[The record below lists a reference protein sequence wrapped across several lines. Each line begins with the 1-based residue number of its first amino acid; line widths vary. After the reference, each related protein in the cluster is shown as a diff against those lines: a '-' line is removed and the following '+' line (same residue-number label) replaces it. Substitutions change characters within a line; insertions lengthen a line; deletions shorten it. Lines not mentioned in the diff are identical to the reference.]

1 MNQSSPFFG
10 ILSNVKT
17 KWKIDSNVYGLLRIF
32 ELYKIFF
39 SILNFISTV
48 CFAKKEFRIMLL
60 ASKIDFKTNF
70 VNEINLDFHAKLAF
84 RMQKLQSFAIN

>member
-1 MNQSSPFFG
+1 M
-10 ILSNVKT
+10 
-17 KWKIDSNVYGLLRIF
+17 IDSNVFGLLRIF
-32 ELYKIFF
+32 ELYIKYFFFNSKLYIF
-39 SILNFISTV
+39 

-70 VNEINLDFHAKLAF
+70 VNEINLDFHAKPAF